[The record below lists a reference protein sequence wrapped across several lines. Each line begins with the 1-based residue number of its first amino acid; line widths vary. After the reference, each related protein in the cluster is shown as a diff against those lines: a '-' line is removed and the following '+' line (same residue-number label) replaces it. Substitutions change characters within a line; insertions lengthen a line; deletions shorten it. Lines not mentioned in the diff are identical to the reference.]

1 MQVAN
6 TYQIKID
13 QKVDPLLLNKATYIV
28 ILHAH
33 RVPPHIGM
41 IIGKEYHSLTIKGH
55 ELNVSTEALM
65 RNISQRKIAS
75 LFVEIKQHPTF
86 SQDYLKEHFITNIRN
101 YSKVQVG
108 HATCLSPIKDF
119 FEENYSLE
127 KEQVN
132 YLFELLPVLQEK
144 GLINS
149 CSAAFIDEQ
158 DFQLPV
164 YSLSELN
171 DGINKAND
179 EAAKLNKNKN

>member
-1 MQVAN
+1 MQVIN

-13 QKVDPLLLNKATYIV
+13 QQVDALLLNKASYIV

-65 RNISQRKIAS
+65 RNITQRKIAS

-86 SQDYLKEHFITNIRN
+86 SQNYLKEHFISNILN

-119 FEENYSLE
+119 FEENYALE

-132 YLFELLPVLQEK
+132 YLFELLPVLQER
-144 GLINS
+144 GLIQS
-149 CSAAFIDEQ
+149 CSAAFIDQKE
-158 DFQLPV
+158 FQLPV

-171 DGINKAND
+171 SGIDKANE
-179 EAAKLNKNKN
+179 EALKIRSEKN